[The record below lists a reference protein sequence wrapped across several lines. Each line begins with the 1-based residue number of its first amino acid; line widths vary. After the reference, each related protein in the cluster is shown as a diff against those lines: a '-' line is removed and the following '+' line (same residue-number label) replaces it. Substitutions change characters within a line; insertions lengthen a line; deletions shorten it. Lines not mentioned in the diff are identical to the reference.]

1 MKKIIQD
8 IFTLFVWIFSVLL
21 LSWSLIWFTSGICT
35 SSLIKACNA
44 ELKKQGSTQS
54 VNEESLSNRTALP
67 MPVASS
73 LGMSMNLVFID
84 KTGHIG
90 NLYPL
95 SSSSKAINSATA
107 SEIMDFYVALILSN
121 PVLNKKRNN

>member
-8 IFTLFVWIFSVLL
+8 MVVLFVWIFSVLL
-21 LSWSLIWFTSGICT
+21 LSWSLIWFTSGIRT

-54 VNEESLSNRTALP
+54 VNGESLSNRTALP

-73 LGMSMNLVFID
+73 LGMSMNMIFID

-95 SSSSKAINSATA
+95 STSSKAINSATA
-107 SEIMDFYVALILSN
+107 SEIMDFYVALLLSN
-121 PVLNKKRNN
+121 PVLNEKRNN

>member
-8 IFTLFVWIFSVLL
+8 MVVLFVWIFSVLL
-21 LSWSLIWFTSGICT
+21 LSWSLIWFTSGIRT

-84 KTGHIG
+84 KKGNIG

>member
-1 MKKIIQD
+1 
-8 IFTLFVWIFSVLL
+8 
-21 LSWSLIWFTSGICT
+21 
-35 SSLIKACNA
+35 
-44 ELKKQGSTQS
+44 
-54 VNEESLSNRTALP
+54 

-84 KTGHIG
+84 KKGNIG